1 MLRAPDEGKP
11 ASVVRGY
18 EADRSA
24 IRGASSKEGTSRY
37 RRHEMQANARDEEQ
51 TGFDQSVVS
60 VVVGENA
67 QAFFAVKS
75 A

>member
-1 MLRAPDEGKP
+1 
-11 ASVVRGY
+11 
-18 EADRSA
+18 
-24 IRGASSKEGTSRY
+24 
-37 RRHEMQANARDEEQ
+37 MQANARDEEQ

-67 QAFFAVKS
+67 QAFFAVKG